1 MPKEDAP
8 AAAIAQRENL
18 AVRDQLRSTDI
29 VPAAKRADVFNPKS
43 YDEALKMARE
53 VAQSDFVPKAYSGKP
68 GNVLVAWQMG
78 AELGLK
84 PMQAVQNIAVIN
96 GQPGLWGDAV
106 PALIMAQP
114 DFIDMIESWEGG
126 TAKCTMKRKDRA
138 DVTRE
143 FSDADVTKAQLGG
156 KDTYVKYGK
165 RMKQMRARAWA
176 ARDMW
181 ADVLKGLGVVE
192 EIMTN
197 EIDVT
202 PNGGQE
208 TVAGLSERTAARAAQ
223 TSDGRQARP
232 GRQGRAGRQRH
243 HRRGICGDQARRRSA
258 AFGQERDQR
267 PDRPALQVRNHRG
280 PEPWRSAQQD
290 HGAFRRGQGARALPL
305 QRAAQ
310 EDTRG
315 RRARSSRVTCRTST
329 SSSKST
335 ARSPIARA
343 GAPSWKA
350 RRRTG

>member
-53 VAQSDFVPKAYSGKP
+53 VAQSDFIPKAYANKP

-114 DFIDMIESWEGG
+114 DFIDMIESWDGG

-143 FSDADVTKAQLGG
+143 FSDADVAKAQLGG

-202 PNGGQE
+202 PERGQE

-223 TSDGRQARP
+223 TRTDGKPGQDGKVAPAGSD
-232 GRQGRAGRQRH
+232 
-243 HRRGICGDQARRRSA
+243 ITDA
-258 AFGQERDQR
+258 AFVETKRGEGPPRSDKKEINDLIDQLYKCETIA
-267 PDRPALQVRNHRG
+267 DLNHGDLLNKITALSDVDKELVRSHYSVQLKKIR
-280 PEPWRSAQQD
+280 AA
-290 HGAFRRGQGARALPL
+290 GAP
-305 QRAAQ
+305 AAQ
-310 EDTRG
+310 E
-315 RRARSSRVTCRTST
+315 
-329 SSSKST
+329 
-335 ARSPIARA
+335 
-343 GAPSWKA
+343 
-350 RRRTG
+350 